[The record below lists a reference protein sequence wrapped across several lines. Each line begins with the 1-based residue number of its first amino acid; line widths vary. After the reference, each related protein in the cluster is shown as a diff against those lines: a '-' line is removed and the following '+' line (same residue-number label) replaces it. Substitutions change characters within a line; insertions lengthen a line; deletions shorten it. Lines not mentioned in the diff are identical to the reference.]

1 MPQLDES
8 TIDSMAPNADASKN
22 GRKLVLKGAFKKLH
36 KSADE
41 TLLFGE
47 CQGSGK
53 DPYKCSSD
61 FIRPDAPTH
70 RCNCPSRQ
78 FPCKHSL
85 GLMYAFAQGKPFS
98 TADVPEDIA
107 SKREKAEVR
116 SEKKKE
122 REAAPPKVDKA
133 ALAKKL
139 KAQLAGLDLMET
151 LTHDLVRM
159 GMGNTSTKTAKQIE
173 EQAKQLRN
181 AYLPG
186 AQAALHAYTNLFSD
200 ESGKFDAELS
210 ATQRETVYSEA
221 LDQLTRLSAI
231 VRQGREYL
239 TRRGEDPELA
249 PETETAIAA
258 WLGHDWKLSELKGA
272 GLTQANAE
280 LAQLAFN
287 THDDVAR
294 QEFIDTGI
302 WMNLGAGRIQLTQ
315 TFRPYKAVKFIKS
328 DDSFFQVAQVPELCV
343 YPGDVNPRIRWDAM
357 TPRPLESKDLARIRS
372 HAPREFAPLLKDV
385 KSRLKGA
392 LSDKRPIYAFQ
403 FSRIGEVD
411 KEYVVED
418 AKGDRLVLTDTGMS
432 EEPASCYLLGLLPS
446 AMLTGQTLVGRF
458 YHNLDTRQLRVKPLA
473 IVTDSAV
480 VRLTL

>member
-1 MPQLDES
+1 MPQIDES
-8 TIDSMAPNADASKN
+8 MIDSWAPNADASKN
-22 GRKLVLKGAFKKLH
+22 GRKLVLKGAFRKLH
-36 KSADE
+36 KTSDE

-85 GLMYAFAQGKPFS
+85 GLMYAFAQGKPF
-98 TADVPEDIA
+98 TVAEAPEDIT
-107 SKREKAEVR
+107 SKREKMEVR
-116 SEKKKE
+116 AEKKKE
-122 REAAPPKVDKA
+122 RDAAPPKVDKA

-139 KAQLAGLDLMET
+139 KAQLAGLDLLET

-159 GMGNTSTKTAKQIE
+159 GMGNTSAKTARQIE

-200 ESGKFDAELS
+200 ETGKFDTELS
-210 ATQRETVYSEA
+210 SKQREAVYGEA

-231 VRQGREYL
+231 IRQGREYL
-239 TRRGEDPELA
+239 TRRGYDPELA
-249 PETETAIAA
+249 PETESAIAA
-258 WLGHDWKLSELKGA
+258 WLGHDWKLSELKAA

-280 LAQLAFN
+280 LVQLAFN

-294 QEFIDTGI
+294 QEYIDTGI
-302 WMNLGAGRIQLTQ
+302 WMNLETGKIQLTQ

-328 DDSFFQVAQVPELCV
+328 DDSFFHVAQIPELCV
-343 YPGDVNPRIRWDAM
+343 YPGDVNPRVRWDAM
-357 TPRPLESKDLARIRS
+357 TPRSLESRDLARVRS
-372 HAPREFAPLLKDV
+372 HAAREFAPLLKEV
-385 KSRLKGA
+385 KGRLKGA
-392 LSDKRPIYAFQ
+392 LADKRPIYAFQ
-403 FSRIGEVD
+403 FARIGEVD
-411 KEYVVED
+411 GEYVVED
-418 AKGDRLVLTDTGMS
+418 AKGERLVLTDVGMS
-432 EEPASCYLLGLLPS
+432 EEPASCYLFGLLPA
-446 AMLTGQTLVGRF
+446 AMLNGQTLIGRF

>member
-1 MPQLDES
+1 MPTLDEA
-8 TIDSMAPNADASKN
+8 TIDGYAPNSEAAKN
-22 GRKLVLKGAFKKLH
+22 GRKLVLKGAFKKLC
-36 KSADE
+36 KTDDD

-53 DPYKCSSD
+53 EPYKCSSD
-61 FIRPDAPTH
+61 FLNPESPTH

-85 GLMYAFAQGKPFS
+85 GLMYAFVQGKSFV
-98 TADVPEDIA
+98 TAPAPEDVA
-107 SKREKAEVR
+107 AKREKAEVR
-116 SEKKKE
+116 AEKKKE

-159 GMGNTSTKTAKQIE
+159 GMGNTSAKTAKQIE

-186 AQAALHAYTNLFSD
+186 AQAALHAYTKLFSD

-210 ATQRETVYSEA
+210 ATQRETAYSEA
-221 LDQLTRLSAI
+221 LDQLTRLAAI

-239 TRRGEDPELA
+239 TRRGDDPELA

-258 WLGHDWKLSELKGA
+258 WLGHDWKLAELKAA

-280 LAQLAFN
+280 LVQLAFN
-287 THDDVAR
+287 THDDAAR

-302 WMNLGAGRIQLTQ
+302 WMNLATGKIQLTQ
-315 TFRPYKAVKFIKS
+315 TFRPYKAAKFIKS
-328 DDSFFQVAQVPELCV
+328 DDSFFRVAQVPELCV
-343 YPGDVNPRIRWDAM
+343 YPGDVNPRIRWESM
-357 TPRPLESKDLARIRS
+357 TPRPLEPKDIARVRS
-372 HAPREFAPLLKDV
+372 HAPAEFAPLLKDV

-392 LSDKRPIYAFQ
+392 LADKRPIYAFG
-403 FSRIGEVD
+403 FARIGQVD
-411 KEYVVED
+411 DEYVVED
-418 AKGDRLVLTDTGMS
+418 VKGERLVLTDVGMS
-432 EEPASCYLLGLLPS
+432 EEPASCYLLPLLPPE
-446 AMLTGQTLVGRF
+446 MLGKQVLVGRF

-473 IVTDSAV
+473 IVTESAV
-480 VRLTL
+480 ARLTL